1 VWRVSRRSMMVT
13 IAGGLTAI
21 AAPAVVRAQS
31 ALSVKFVQQ
40 RGLLYLPID
49 MMVTGGV
56 LQKEADKLGLGK
68 VEASVTTLSGPGPV
82 IDAVLSG
89 SADYGTAAL
98 PSLVTL
104 WEKTHG
110 RPNEV
115 RAVGTVS
122 NGAMTLYTINPKV
135 MTIADFTEDD
145 RIAVPTVGLSFNA
158 IMLQMAAEKQWNDPH
173 RLDHLTVSLGH
184 PDAVAALSAGYGKA
198 IITAHIGVQPY
209 TEQGLKLPGAHV
221 IADSREVF
229 GGTLTQIVLLSTKT
243 TRDRNPTLSNA
254 VANALK
260 EAIRV
265 ANADKSAAA
274 VLWKRAQNAPDS
286 IESLVHLL
294 DDPGFEFTSQ
304 PHRIAFFTAFLNRIG
319 SLKSVINDWRD
330 LFWDSP
336 NEQTGDQ

>member
-1 VWRVSRRSMMVT
+1 VWRVSRRSMMAT
-13 IAGGLTAI
+13 IVGGLTAI

-135 MTIADFTEDD
+135 KTIADFTEDD

-221 IADSREVF
+221 ITDSREVF
-229 GGTLTQIVLLSTKT
+229 GGTLTQIVLLSTKM
-243 TRDRNPTLSNA
+243 TRDRNPTLFNA

-265 ANADKSAAA
+265 ANANKSAAA
-274 VLWKRAQNAPDS
+274 VLWKQAQNAPDS

-304 PHRIAFFTAFLNRIG
+304 PHRIAYFTAFLNRID
-319 SLKSVINDWRD
+319 SSKSVISDWRD
-330 LFWDSP
+330 LFWNSP